1 MLIIIINRLSGR
13 GWWPQEGNTGFPP
26 PPEGGPTGSA
36 APAFGVPAV
45 DAAPIAD
52 DAALPAYV
60 ASAPA
65 YVPDTKA
72 PPAAPYVWG
81 LTPAEGKFGGA
92 PTKAG
97 PKELA
102 AAAPKLLPSTALP
115 VVSVAAPMPTEAV
128 PTKAGPKELAA
139 AAPKLL
145 PSAASPVVLVA
156 AHMPTEAA
164 PTKEGGPPVKAA
176 PKIPVSWGP
185 CFKTGPND
193 NRVLPFG
200 CVWKTWSAPTKYRGP
215 KELAAA
221 APPNAAAAAPQPKG
235 HMLIAIIYLQGS
247 RI

>member
-26 PPEGGPTGSA
+26 PPDGGPTGSA

-102 AAAPKLLPSTALP
+102 AAAPKLLPS
-115 VVSVAAPMPTEAV
+115 
-128 PTKAGPKELAA
+128 
-139 AAPKLL
+139 
-145 PSAASPVVLVA
+145 AASPVVLVA
-156 AHMPTEAA
+156 APMPTEAA
-164 PTKEGGPPVKAA
+164 PTKAGGPPVKAA

-185 CFKTGPND
+185 SFKTGPND

>member
-92 PTKAG
+92 
-97 PKELA
+97 
-102 AAAPKLLPSTALP
+102 
-115 VVSVAAPMPTEAV
+115 